1 MTMIESLIRI
11 SNFFKAEINKELEK
25 IYPGLNYEDKYIL
38 WLENKFYFRYVNNY
52 LKGKVQVFK
61 NNEVEIPLSLRI
73 LKPFPNKSYSL
84 ISKREGRKALHGI
97 PLIFDTFEELQEI
110 KKIYVEWKLSYD
122 TKSENK
128 NYYEAH
134 MFYNLEFKKDEKS
147 KFYYLSTMDYE
158 YTTLEKDKMKE
169 YFGKFDDFVHI
180 DFYEDRSEW
189 NQYKGELIDESI
201 VENIIM
207 GITLQD
213 IFQNIKIEKGNIV
226 KADILR
232 KKLLLEPV
240 KWEEK
245 NEENI

>member
-1 MTMIESLIRI
+1 
-11 SNFFKAEINKELEK
+11 
-25 IYPGLNYEDKYIL
+25 
-38 WLENKFYFRYVNNY
+38 
-52 LKGKVQVFK
+52 
-61 NNEVEIPLSLRI
+61 
-73 LKPFPNKSYSL
+73 
-84 ISKREGRKALHGI
+84 
-97 PLIFDTFEELQEI
+97 
-110 KKIYVEWKLSYD
+110 
-122 TKSENK
+122 
-128 NYYEAH
+128 
-134 MFYNLEFKKDEKS
+134 
-147 KFYYLSTMDYE
+147 
-158 YTTLEKDKMKE
+158 MKE